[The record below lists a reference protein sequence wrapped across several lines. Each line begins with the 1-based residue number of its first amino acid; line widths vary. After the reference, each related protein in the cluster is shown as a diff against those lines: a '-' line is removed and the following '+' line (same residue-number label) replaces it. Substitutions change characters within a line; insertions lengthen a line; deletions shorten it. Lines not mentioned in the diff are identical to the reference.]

1 MKRIVVASVGF
12 NWSRT
17 LRGIYGIG
25 LYPNDIVIL
34 VNSKPEKEDA
44 VKAMNIIKDRL
55 SEVGV
60 KALELWLNP
69 IEPFELN
76 VARVR
81 SLIERC
87 APCSV
92 VILIAGGF
100 RWITTVLIFS
110 ATVLNTIGNLARDSI
125 IVEKIRIE
133 IEEEIEGIDITDS
146 KPLYIE
152 IHRIPKLINLTIED
166 YEILK
171 IIGQNQDIR
180 QNSLTKKSII
190 KIKDIANQSGKP
202 RTTIIRKLLKL
213 EKIGLITREVQGRYY
228 TYKLTD
234 IGKMLAINT

>member
-25 LYPNDIVIL
+25 LYPNDIIIL
-34 VNSKPEKEDA
+34 VNSKLEKEDA
-44 VKAMNIIKDRL
+44 INAMNIIKGRL

-60 KALELWLNP
+60 KALELWLNH
-69 IEPFELN
+69 IDPFELN

-81 SLIERC
+81 SLIERY

-110 ATVLNTIGNLARDSI
+110 ATVLNTIGNLVRDRI

-133 IEEEIEGIDITDS
+133 IEEELEGIDITDN

-152 IHRIPKLINLTIED
+152 IHHIPKLINLTIED

-171 IIGQNQDIR
+171 IIGQNQDI
-180 QNSLTKKSII
+180 NKKSII

-202 RTTIIRKLLKL
+202 RTTIIRKLVKL

-234 IGKMLAINT
+234 IGKMLAIST

>member
-25 LYPNDIVIL
+25 LYPNDIIIL

-44 VKAMNIIKDRL
+44 VNAMNIIKGRL

-60 KALELWLNP
+60 KALELWLNH
-69 IEPFELN
+69 IDPFELN

-81 SLIERC
+81 SLIERY

-110 ATVLNTIGNLARDSI
+110 ATVLNTIGNLVRDRI

-133 IEEEIEGIDITDS
+133 IEEELEGIDITDN

-152 IHRIPKLINLTIED
+152 IHHIPKLINLTIED

-171 IIGQNQDIR
+171 IIGQNQDI
-180 QNSLTKKSII
+180 NKKSII

-202 RTTIIRKLLKL
+202 RTTIIRKLVKL

-234 IGKMLAINT
+234 IGKMLAIST

>member
-25 LYPNDIVIL
+25 LYPNDIIIL

-44 VKAMNIIKDRL
+44 VNAMNIIKGRL

-60 KALELWLNP
+60 KALELWLNH
-69 IEPFELN
+69 IDPFELN

-81 SLIERC
+81 SLIERY

-110 ATVLNTIGNLARDSI
+110 ATVLNTIGNLVRERI

-133 IEEEIEGIDITDS
+133 IEEELEGIDITDN

-152 IHRIPKLINLTIED
+152 IHHIPKLINLTIED

-171 IIGQNQDIR
+171 IIGQNQDI
-180 QNSLTKKSII
+180 NKKSII

-202 RTTIIRKLLKL
+202 RTTIIRKLVKL

-234 IGKMLAINT
+234 IGKMLAIST

>member
-25 LYPNDIVIL
+25 LYPNDIIIL

-44 VKAMNIIKDRL
+44 INAMNIIKGRL

-60 KALELWLNP
+60 KALELWLNH
-69 IEPFELN
+69 IDPFELN

-81 SLIERC
+81 SLIERY

-110 ATVLNTIGNLARDSI
+110 ATVLNTIGNLVRDRI

-133 IEEEIEGIDITDS
+133 IEEELEGIDITDN

-152 IHRIPKLINLTIED
+152 IHHIPKLINLTIED

-171 IIGQNQDIR
+171 IIGQNQDI
-180 QNSLTKKSII
+180 NKKSII

-202 RTTIIRKLLKL
+202 RTTIIRKLVKL

-234 IGKMLAINT
+234 IGKMLAIST